1 MKLAFLRFLALLL
14 PLLSITAAAAFYIY
28 YGDVI
33 QLEQRIQERERNL
46 HQSALHITRLHF
58 APIIDDLRYLTQKA
72 NEVSISTHSSSEKK
86 DILANTFKRMTQT
99 RAYYD
104 QIRLIS
110 AQGREVIRINMKDDQ
125 AYRVQESQLQDK
137 SLRPYVQES
146 LKINPGTFYTSQFD
160 LNIEDG
166 EVETPIKPML
176 RFISHFTINGESWL
190 IALNYLGRDYLTEL
204 DNQYNW
210 NSGQYWLINNHG
222 RWLLGPTSDSAWQ
235 FMPSRQKTNGQD
247 FFEAHPKLW
256 DQIQKGENGQILQ
269 QDHLYT
275 FTRFF
280 SGDRFLGDEL
290 FTLPFDGTD
299 LPWTII
305 SHINMNEAVFELA
318 FSQQRIVKFTIF
330 SLLIMTL
337 VSGCIVLAWH
347 LSQMLRH
354 EKRLKQNIED
364 VALQYSTVLEHA
376 PDGLITVNQ
385 DMTINTINKAAAH
398 ILNINDQSAKGKS
411 LLKLISGHKNREQI
425 RQLVDDVHENKTKNN
440 PRPVKTRIQLRN
452 LKTRH
457 IEFVAT
463 ETTYSSSSEILLNFR
478 DVTYWIEREE
488 KLKSMS
494 RALEQSND
502 SIIITNHRGIIE
514 YVNRAFEKFTG
525 MKSEDIIGSQSS
537 NLLKRTL
544 NDEKDVRKVQK
555 QLKDGQTI
563 QRVLA
568 RRQKDDCI
576 LYEEKTISPILNNR
590 GKISHY
596 ISTGKDI
603 TERVLFESKL
613 HKLAHYD
620 ILTELPNRTLLQQY
634 LEKAIEDA
642 KTSHSSIALFAIDL
656 DHFKK
661 INDSLSH
668 ETGDKVLL
676 AVSKRISNSLR
687 GDDLLARLGGDEF
700 AIIIKQEVEP
710 ENLVNMANRII
721 HHISEPL
728 CIDNKELFITA
739 SMGISL
745 YPDDS
750 DSVETLFKNA
760 DIALYRAKEESRN
773 KFCFFTQQMGLDSI
787 KRIQLESELR
797 KTIGTPRYQFYYQ
810 PKVNAIT
817 HDLCGIE
824 ALLRWE
830 DENGDIQSP
839 LDIIP
844 ILEYSGLIIEV
855 GEDLIQRAC
864 RQLKQW
870 QEDNHLLHFA
880 LNISARQLLNS
891 NIVETV
897 SKAIEE
903 TGCDPQYLELEITE
917 SVIMADVKAALDK
930 LRGLEALG
938 VKIAIDDFGTG
949 YSSLAYLSRFPVHIL
964 KVDREFVKDL
974 PKNKDNI
981 TITRSIVELAHNLE
995 MIVVA
1000 EGVETEAQ
1008 EQFLASI
1015 GVEEFQGYYFGAPMT
1030 LNDFEQQ
1037 YLTLPDPQLISE
1049 QICQGI

>member
-1 MKLAFLRFLALLL
+1 MKLAFLRFLALLF

-33 QLEQRIQERERNL
+33 QLEQRIQERERSV
-46 HQSALHITRLHF
+46 HQSTLHITRLHF

-72 NEVSISTHSSSEKK
+72 NELNINPHTTVQQK
-86 DILANTFKRMTQT
+86 DILADTFKRMTQT

-104 QIRLIS
+104 QIRLINNR
-110 AQGREVIRINMKDDQ
+110 GIEEIRINMKNDQ
-125 AYRVQESQLQDK
+125 AYRVAENKLQDK
-137 SLRPYVQES
+137 SHRPYVQES
-146 LKINPGTFYTSQFD
+146 LKISPGAFYTSQFD
-160 LNIEDG
+160 LNIENG
-166 EVETPIKPML
+166 QVEVPAKPTL
-176 RFISHFTINGESWL
+176 RFVSHFKINGQSWL
-190 IALNYLGRDYLTEL
+190 ISLNYLGRDYLAEL
-204 DNQYNW
+204 NNQYNW
-210 NSGQYWLINNHG
+210 NSGQNWLINNNGH
-222 RWLLGPTSDSAWQ
+222 WLLGPTSDSAWQ
-235 FMPSRQKTNGQD
+235 FMPSQEKIQNQD
-247 FFEAHPKLW
+247 FFQAYPKLW
-256 DQIQKGENGQILQ
+256 EQINESKNGQILQ
-269 QDHLYT
+269 GEYLYT

-280 SGDRFLGDEL
+280 SGDKFLGDEL

-305 SHINMNEAVFELA
+305 SRVNMNEAIIELA

-330 SLLIMTL
+330 SILIMTL
-337 VSGCIVLAWH
+337 VAGCIVLAWH
-347 LSQMLRH
+347 LLQMLRH
-354 EKRLKQNIED
+354 EKSLKQDIED
-364 VALQYSTVLEHA
+364 VALKYSTVLKHV
-376 PDGLITVNQ
+376 PDGVITVSQ
-385 DMTINTINKAAAH
+385 DMTINTINKAAGH
-398 ILNINDQSAKGKS
+398 ILNINEESATGKN
-411 LLKLISGHKNREQI
+411 LLKLINGQKNREQI
-425 RQLVDDVHENKTKNN
+425 KQLVQKVHENKADNN
-440 PRPVKTRIQLRN
+440 NRPVKTRIQLSN

-457 IEFVAT
+457 IEFIAT
-463 ETTYSSSSEILLNFR
+463 ETIYSSSSELLLNFR

-514 YVNRAFEKFTG
+514 YVNQAFEKFTG
-525 MKSEDIIGSQSS
+525 VKSKDILGAQSS
-537 NLLKRTL
+537 TLLKQTL
-544 NDEKDVRKVQK
+544 DDEAEVRKVQE
-555 QLKDGQTI
+555 QLKDGRTI

-568 RRQKDDCI
+568 RKQEDNNI
-576 LYEEKTISPILNNR
+576 LYEEKTIAPIRNSR
-590 GKISHY
+590 GMISHY

-620 ILTELPNRTLLQQY
+620 LLTELPNRTLLQQF
-634 LEKAIEDA
+634 LENAIEQA
-642 KTSHSSIALFAIDL
+642 KREFNSIALITIDL

-668 ETGDKVLL
+668 DIGDKVLL
-676 AVSKRISNSLR
+676 AISKRIHSSLR
-687 GDDLLARLGGDEF
+687 GGDLLARLGGDEF
-700 AIIIKQEVEP
+700 AIIIKHGVEP

-721 HHISEPL
+721 RHISEPL
-728 CIDNKELFITA
+728 CIDNNELFITA

-745 YPDDS
+745 FPDDS
-750 DSVETLFKNA
+750 DNVETLFKNA

-773 KFCFFTQQMGLDSI
+773 KFCFFTQQMGQDSI
-787 KRIQLESELR
+787 KRMQLESELR
-797 KTIGTPRYQFYYQ
+797 KTIGTDRYQFYYQ

-817 HDLCGIE
+817 HDICGIE

-830 DENGDIQSP
+830 DESGNIQSP

-844 ILEYSGLIIEV
+844 ILEHSGLIIEA
-855 GEDLIQRAC
+855 GEYLIYRAC
-864 RQLKQW
+864 NQLKKW
-870 QEDNHLLHFA
+870 QKKNYQLHFA

-897 SKAIEE
+897 SQAIED

-917 SVIMADVKAALDK
+917 SVIMADVTTALDK
-930 LRGLEALG
+930 LMGLEALG

-981 TITRSIVELAHNLE
+981 TITRSIVELAHNLNME
-995 MIVVA
+995 VVA

-1015 GVEEFQGYYFGAPMT
+1015 GVEEFQGFYFGPPMP
-1030 LNDFEQQ
+1030 LEEFERQ
-1037 YLTLPDPQLISE
+1037 YLSTPDTFLVNE
-1049 QICQGI
+1049 QVC